1 MCRVSENALAILV
14 SRRLLPCS
22 KLVNYLGLPKDLFRR
37 FFWKRDF
44 LAYEALDRTLGAAE
58 PSRAV
63 NVNSINWKFG
73 SLLHRELDGYLP
85 LVGSP
90 LVWFS

>member
-1 MCRVSENALAILV
+1 MFKAGE
-14 SRRLLPCS
+14 LLGS
-22 KLVNYLGLPKDLFRR
+22 AKDLFRR
-37 FFWKRDF
+37 VFWKRDF
-44 LAYEALDRTLGAAE
+44 LAYEAVDRTQLGPAE